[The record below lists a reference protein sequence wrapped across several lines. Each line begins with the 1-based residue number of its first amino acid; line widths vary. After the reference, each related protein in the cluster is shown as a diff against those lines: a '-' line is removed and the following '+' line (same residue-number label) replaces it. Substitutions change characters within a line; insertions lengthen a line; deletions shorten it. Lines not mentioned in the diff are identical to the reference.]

1 MVNLEF
7 IKAIVTAQ
15 EVLILDP
22 RTATV
27 ALFIDQLKEQ
37 LLISRTHDVHRNG
50 NLDLVSSKQTDTQE
64 DEPLLGSDF
73 VGSTEDELPFE
84 FRVLEVALEVVCG
97 SLDAR
102 VTELEKNAYPMLD
115 ELTRNVSTSNLEH
128 VRSLKS
134 NLTRLLARV
143 QKVGHYFLVLYS
155 SFSYFLKCSDFCY
168 FLNFL

>member
-27 ALFIDQLKEQ
+27 APFIDQLKEQ
-37 LLISRTHDVHRNG
+37 LLISRTHDVKRNG
-50 NLDLVSSKQTDTQE
+50 NLDLVSSKPTQ
-64 DEPLLGSDF
+64 DGPFLGSDF
-73 VGSTEDELPFE
+73 VGSTEEELPFE

-97 SLDAR
+97 FLDAK
-102 VTELEKNAYPMLD
+102 VTELEQNAYPILE
-115 ELTRNVSTSNLEH
+115 ELTRSVSTSNLER

-134 NLTRLLARV
+134 SLTRLLARI
-143 QKVGHYFLVLYS
+143 QKVAPHFLFLYPLS
-155 SFSYFLKCSDFCY
+155 CHLIH
-168 FLNFL
+168 